1 MLQRF
6 DQSNCSNIART
17 QQMFKALPL
26 EKRSSFIHFDS
37 WDKFK
42 AKLINE
48 FSNIEV
54 FRHEAF
60 KLFTQMDQPLQK
72 VKELTY
78 VLAPTIK
85 CVATPRSHHHLQH
98 HVDQHHH
105 TYQFQYVLRPT
116 FLPASETFFFT
127 FYFKKKGFIFIKIH
141 GKM

>member
-1 MLQRF
+1 
-6 DQSNCSNIART
+6 
-17 QQMFKALPL
+17 MFKALPL

-105 TYQFQYVLRPT
+105 TYQFQYVLPSSLHLKLF
-116 FLPASETFFFT
+116 FLHFILRKRDY
-127 FYFKKKGFIFIKIH
+127 FYKDTWKNVENIEN
-141 GKM
+141 